1 VTTLVLVA
9 KEPLPGKAKTRL
21 NPPLT
26 LEQAAELA
34 AACID
39 DTLAAVASLPTGRR
53 ILFFEGARPPAAA
66 ADFELIEQPFGTL
79 DVRLGALFDACS
91 GPTVLIGM
99 DTPQLSTQDLAP
111 AFRSWPDDID
121 AWFGPAADGGFW
133 ALGMREPR
141 GDLIRGVPMS
151 QLETGRTQ
159 FDRLEAAGM
168 KVGLL
173 ATLTD
178 VDTIEDALTVAAEA
192 PNSRFARALRRSL
205 TTPPPIRTVAG

>member
-1 VTTLVLVA
+1 VTTLVLIA
-9 KEPLPGKAKTRL
+9 KEPLPGKVKTRL

-39 DTLAAVASLPTGRR
+39 DTLAVVASLPPGRR
-53 ILFFEGARPPAAA
+53 ILFFEGARAPAAA
-66 ADFELIEQPFGTL
+66 ADFELFEQPIGTL
-79 DVRLGALFDACS
+79 DVRLGALFDACC

-99 DTPQLSTQDLAP
+99 DTPQLSAQDLAP
-111 AFRSWPDDID
+111 AFRPWPDDID
-121 AWFGPAADGGFW
+121 AWFGPAVDGGFW

-141 GDLIRGVPMS
+141 GDLVRGIPMS
-151 QLETGRTQ
+151 QADTGGNQ
-159 FDRLEAAGM
+159 LDRLEAAGM

-192 PNSRFARALRRSL
+192 PDSRFARALRRSL
-205 TTPPPIRTVAG
+205 TTPPPIRTGAG

>member
-1 VTTLVLVA
+1 
-9 KEPLPGKAKTRL
+9 
-21 NPPLT
+21 
-26 LEQAAELA
+26 
-34 AACID
+34 
-39 DTLAAVASLPTGRR
+39 
-53 ILFFEGARPPAAA
+53 
-66 ADFELIEQPFGTL
+66 
-79 DVRLGALFDACS
+79 
-91 GPTVLIGM
+91 
-99 DTPQLSTQDLAP
+99 
-111 AFRSWPDDID
+111 
-121 AWFGPAADGGFW
+121 
-133 ALGMREPR
+133 MREPR

-173 ATLTD
+173 GTLTD